1 MTKYNLKMK
10 STYPKILMYSRNLC
24 SDCIRSKN
32 FLEKNEIPF
41 EEINIIENPQFK
53 ETVESLNNGRQT
65 VPTIIIENHSEKI
78 ILSEPSDAELLIS
91 IKKLSY

>member
-1 MTKYNLKMK
+1 MK
-10 STYPKILMYSRNLC
+10 SNYPKIVMYSRNLC

-32 FLEKNEIPF
+32 FLEKNQIPF

-53 ETVESLNNGRQT
+53 DTVESLNNGRQT

-78 ILSEPSDAELLIS
+78 ILSEPTDAELSIS
-91 IKKLSY
+91 IRKLSY

>member
-1 MTKYNLKMK
+1 MK
-10 STYPKILMYSRNLC
+10 STYPKIVMYSRNLC
-24 SDCIRSKN
+24 SDCIRSKI
-32 FLEKNEIPF
+32 FLEKNQIPF

-53 ETVESLNNGRQT
+53 DTVESLNNGRQT

-78 ILSEPSDAELLIS
+78 ILSEPTDAELSIS

>member
-1 MTKYNLKMK
+1 
-10 STYPKILMYSRNLC
+10 MYSRNLC

-53 ETVESLNNGRQT
+53 EKVESLNNGRQT
-65 VPTIIIENHSEKI
+65 VPTIIIEKHSEKI
-78 ILSEPSDAELLIS
+78 ILSAS
-91 IKKLSY
+91 LSKEKTAKNQQTWRHLFH

>member
-1 MTKYNLKMK
+1 MK
-10 STYPKILMYSRNLC
+10 STYPKIVMYSRNLC

-65 VPTIIIENHSEKI
+65 VPTIIIENRSEKI

>member
-1 MTKYNLKMK
+1 MK
-10 STYPKILMYSRNLC
+10 STYPKIVMYSRNLC

-32 FLEKNEIPF
+32 FLEKNQIPF

-53 ETVESLNNGRQT
+53 DTVESLNNGRQT
-65 VPTIIIENHSEKI
+65 VPTIIIETHSEKI
-78 ILSEPSDAELLIS
+78 ILSEPTDAELSIS

>member
-1 MTKYNLKMK
+1 MK
-10 STYPKILMYSRNLC
+10 STYPKIVMYSRNLC

-41 EEINIIENPQFK
+41 EEINIIENPQYK
-53 ETVESLNNGRQT
+53 DTVESLNNGRQT

-78 ILSEPSDAELLIS
+78 ILSEPTDIELSIS

>member
-1 MTKYNLKMK
+1 MK
-10 STYPKILMYSRNLC
+10 SNYPKIVMYSRNLC

-41 EEINIIENPQFK
+41 EEINIIENPEFK

-65 VPTIIIENHSEKI
+65 VPTIIIENQSEKI

>member
-1 MTKYNLKMK
+1 MK
-10 STYPKILMYSRNLC
+10 STYPKIVMYSRNLC

-65 VPTIIIENHSEKI
+65 VPTIIIENRSEKV

>member
-1 MTKYNLKMK
+1 MK
-10 STYPKILMYSRNLC
+10 LAYPKIVMYSRDLC

-32 FLEKNEIPF
+32 FLEKNQIPF
-41 EEINIIENPQFK
+41 EEINIIENEQFK
-53 ETVESLNNGRQT
+53 SIVEKLNNGRQT

-78 ILSEPSDAELLIS
+78 ILSEPTDSELSIS

>member
-1 MTKYNLKMK
+1 MK
-10 STYPKILMYSRNLC
+10 STYPKIVMYSRNLC

-41 EEINIIENPQFK
+41 EEINIIENPQYK
-53 ETVESLNNGRQT
+53 DTVESLNNGRQT
-65 VPTIIIENHSEKI
+65 VPTIIIENRSEKI
-78 ILSEPSDAELLIS
+78 ILSEPSDVELLIS

>member
-1 MTKYNLKMK
+1 MK
-10 STYPKILMYSRNLC
+10 SPYPKIVMYSRNLC

-41 EEINIIENPQFK
+41 EEINIIENPQYK
-53 ETVESLNNGRQT
+53 DTVESLNNGRQT
-65 VPTIIIENHSEKI
+65 VPTIIIENRSEKI
-78 ILSEPSDAELLIS
+78 ILSEPSDADLLIS

>member
-1 MTKYNLKMK
+1 MK
-10 STYPKILMYSRNLC
+10 STYRKIVMYSRNLC

>member
-1 MTKYNLKMK
+1 MK

-41 EEINIIENPQFK
+41 KEINIIDNPQFK
-53 ETVESLNNGRQT
+53 NVVEELNNGMQT
-65 VPTIIIENHSEKI
+65 VPTIIIENNFEKI
-78 ILSEPSDAELLIS
+78 ILSEPTDSELSIS
-91 IKKLSY
+91 IKKLCS

>member
-1 MTKYNLKMK
+1 MK
-10 STYPKILMYSRNLC
+10 STYPKIVMYSRNLC

-41 EEINIIENPQFK
+41 EEINIIENPHFK
-53 ETVESLNNGRQT
+53 DTVESLNNGRQT

-78 ILSEPSDAELLIS
+78 ILSEPTDAELSIS

>member
-1 MTKYNLKMK
+1 MK
-10 STYPKILMYSRNLC
+10 STYPKIVMYSRNLC

-32 FLEKNEIPF
+32 FLEKNQIPF
-41 EEINIIENPQFK
+41 EEINIIENPEFK

-65 VPTIIIENHSEKI
+65 VPTIIIENQSEKI

>member
-1 MTKYNLKMK
+1 MK
-10 STYPKILMYSRNLC
+10 STYPKIVMYSRNLC

-41 EEINIIENPQFK
+41 EEINNIENPQFK
-53 ETVESLNNGRQT
+53 EKVESLNNGRQT
-65 VPTIIIENHSEKI
+65 VPTIIIENRSEKV

>member
-1 MTKYNLKMK
+1 MK
-10 STYPKILMYSRNLC
+10 FTYPKIVMYSRNLC

-32 FLEKNEIPF
+32 FLEKNQIPF
-41 EEINIIENPQFK
+41 EEINIIENTQFK
-53 ETVESLNNGRQT
+53 DTVESLNNGMQT

>member
-1 MTKYNLKMK
+1 MK
-10 STYPKILMYSRNLC
+10 STYPKIVMYSRNLC

-32 FLEKNEIPF
+32 FLEKNKIPF

-53 ETVESLNNGRQT
+53 ETVESLNNGMQT
-65 VPTIIIENHSEKI
+65 VPTIIIENNSEKI

>member
-1 MTKYNLKMK
+1 MK
-10 STYPKILMYSRNLC
+10 STYPKIVMHSRNLC

-41 EEINIIENPQFK
+41 EEINIIENPQYK
-53 ETVESLNNGRQT
+53 DTVESLNNGRQT
-65 VPTIIIENHSEKI
+65 VPTIIIENRSEKV

>member
-1 MTKYNLKMK
+1 MK
-10 STYPKILMYSRNLC
+10 STYPKIVMYSRNLC

-32 FLEKNEIPF
+32 FLERNEIPF

>member
-1 MTKYNLKMK
+1 MK
-10 STYPKILMYSRNLC
+10 STYPKIVMYSRNLC

-41 EEINIIENPQFK
+41 EEINIIENPQYK
-53 ETVESLNNGRQT
+53 DTVESLNNGRQT
-65 VPTIIIENHSEKI
+65 VPTIIIEYRSEKV
-78 ILSEPSDAELLIS
+78 ILSEPSNAELLIS

>member
-1 MTKYNLKMK
+1 MK
-10 STYPKILMYSRNLC
+10 STYPKIVMYSRNLC

-41 EEINIIENPQFK
+41 EEINIIDNPQYK
-53 ETVESLNNGRQT
+53 DTVESLNNGRQT
-65 VPTIIIENHSEKI
+65 VPTIIIENRSEKI

>member
-1 MTKYNLKMK
+1 MK
-10 STYPKILMYSRNLC
+10 STYPKIVMYSRNLC

-65 VPTIIIENHSEKI
+65 VPTIIIENRSEKI
-78 ILSEPSDAELLIS
+78 ILSEPSDTELLIS